1 MSQQPPKERPSRRKA
16 ARPEPKAIRPESR
29 TPEASERDTR
39 RDPEEE
45 GSAGRQPD

>member
-1 MSQQPPKERPSRRKA
+1 MSQQLPEERRSRRKA
-16 ARPEPKAIRPESR
+16 ARPEPEAIRPESR

-45 GSAGRQPD
+45 GPAGRPPD